1 MAKNTDAKIEIQN
14 AILAFK
20 DKSLF
25 DSGIGLFNTLGYDTS
40 LQAPLDKKTYEEYKE
55 NYILLRQ
62 LKVVKI

>member
-40 LQAPLDKKTYEEYKE
+40 LQAPLDKKTY
-55 NYILLRQ
+55 
-62 LKVVKI
+62 